1 MAIQYNLAKR
11 TCPCMLAS
19 GQTAYL
25 PRIEL
30 ELQFGFDPDQKVC
43 AAFLKFPT
51 DALTCSDT
59 LGLALSVDGLVS

>member
-1 MAIQYNLAKR
+1 
-11 TCPCMLAS
+11 MLAS

-59 LGLALSVDGLVS
+59 LGLALSVEGLVS